1 MHLAINTIKHSSL
14 GEGLVRLL
22 GIGGFIS
29 LLLLISTPSFAKQ
42 WTLPECI
49 NYAIEHNISLKQ
61 RENTRRQ
68 NELNLNTAKN
78 SRLPDANAGISENLG
93 FGRSLGMD
101 NTYSKNNTSNTSFQI
116 STSVP
121 LLTGN
126 RIPNTIKFNQ
136 LNLEASTADLEKAR
150 NDIRTQIA
158 QQYIQIVYDSEILA
172 VAKRQIGIDSLQ
184 CYRLEEMEKN
194 GKATPTEVLQQ
205 KATMEQ
211 SRLTATQAENTYRL
225 DILALTQ
232 LLELPSPEG
241 FSIVTPTLPSNSG
254 NLININPEIIYQE
267 AIAVKP
273 EVQAEQLRLKASD
286 ANILIAKSAKYPT
299 LSFSAGLGTNYYK
312 TLNGNYK
319 QDSFGSQLKNNFSQ
333 NLGLQLNVPIFNR
346 FATRNSIKS
355 ASIDKENQQLALD
368 NVKKS
373 LYKEIQQVYYNT
385 IAAEAKYKSS
395 LQAEV
400 TSKDAF
406 NLTQSKYEN
415 GKATITE
422 FNESRNN
429 LMKAESDLIQARYQ
443 LIYQKALIDFYRGKE
458 LKF

>member
-1 MHLAINTIKHSSL
+1 MKTLILSALMSL
-14 GEGLVRLL
+14 GAT
-22 GIGGFIS
+22 S
-29 LLLLISTPSFAKQ
+29 SFAKQ

-68 NELNLNTAKN
+68 NEVSLNTAKN
-78 SRLPDANAGISENLG
+78 SRLPDLNAGVSESLG

-121 LLTGN
+121 ILTGN
-126 RIPNTIKFNQ
+126 RIENTIKLNQ

-158 QQYIQIVYDSEILA
+158 QQYIQIVYDTEILA

-184 CYRLEEMEKN
+184 LYRLQEMERN
-194 GKATPTEVLQQ
+194 GKATLTEVLQQ
-205 KATMEQ
+205 QSTMEQ
-211 SRLTATQAENTYRL
+211 SRLTATQAENTFRL
-225 DILALTQ
+225 DLLALTQ

-241 FSIVTPTLPSNSG
+241 FSIVIPTLPSNFGS
-254 NLININPEIIYQE
+254 LINVNPEIIYQE

-299 LSFSAGLGTNYYK
+299 LSFNAGLGTNYYK

-319 QDSFGSQLKNNFSQ
+319 QDSFSSQIKNNFSQ
-333 NLGLQLNVPIFNR
+333 SLGLQLNVPIFNR
-346 FATRNSIKS
+346 YATRNSIKS

-395 LQAEV
+395 LQAKV
-400 TSKDAF
+400 TSDDAF

-422 FNESRNN
+422 FNESKNN
-429 LMKAESDLIQARYQ
+429 LMKAESDLVQARYQ

-458 LKF
+458 LRF

>member
-1 MHLAINTIKHSSL
+1 MPLAINTIKHPSL
-14 GEGLVRLL
+14 WEGLVRLL
-22 GIGGFIS
+22 GIVL
-29 LLLLISTPSFAKQ
+29 LLLLISTPSSAKQ

-49 NYAIEHNISLKQ
+49 DYAIEHNISLKQ

-68 NELNLNTAKN
+68 NEVSLNTAKN
-78 SRLPDANAGISENLG
+78 SRLPDLNAGVSESLG

-121 LLTGN
+121 ILTGN
-126 RIPNTIKFNQ
+126 RIENTIKLNQ

-158 QQYIQIVYDSEILA
+158 QQYIQIVYDTEILA

-184 CYRLEEMEKN
+184 LYRLQEMERN
-194 GKATPTEVLQQ
+194 GKATITEVLQQ
-205 KATMEQ
+205 KSTMEQ

-225 DILALTQ
+225 DLLALSQ

-241 FSIVTPTLPSNSG
+241 FSIVIPTLPSNSG
-254 NLININPEIIYQE
+254 SLINVNPEIIYQE

-299 LSFSAGLGTNYYK
+299 LSFNAGLGTNYYK

-319 QDSFGSQLKNNFSQ
+319 QDSFSSQLKNNFSQ
-333 NLGLQLNVPIFNR
+333 SLGLQLNVPIFNR
-346 FATRNSIKS
+346 YATRNSIKS

-368 NVKKS
+368 NVKKT

-385 IAAEAKYKSS
+385 VAAEAKYKSS

-406 NLTQSKYEN
+406 NLTQAKYEN

-422 FNESRNN
+422 FNESKNN
-429 LMKAESDLIQARYQ
+429 MMKAESDLVQARYQ

-458 LKF
+458 LRF

>member
-1 MHLAINTIKHSSL
+1 MKKIGLLYKKLPL
-14 GEGLVRLL
+14 G
-22 GIGGFIS
+22 GIGGLFA
-29 LLLLISTPSFAKQ
+29 LLICTPSSAKQ

-49 NYAIEHNISLKQ
+49 DYAIEHNISLKQ

-68 NELNLNTAKN
+68 NEVSLNTAKN
-78 SRLPDANAGISENLG
+78 SRLPDLNAGVSESLG

-126 RIPNTIKFNQ
+126 RIPNTIKLNQ

-184 CYRLEEMEKN
+184 LYRLQEMERN
-194 GKATPTEVLQQ
+194 GKATLTEVLQQ
-205 KATMEQ
+205 QSTMEQ

-225 DILALTQ
+225 DLLALTQ

-241 FSIVTPTLPSNSG
+241 FSIVIPTLPSNSG
-254 NLININPEIIYQE
+254 SLINVNPEIIYQE

-299 LSFSAGLGTNYYK
+299 LSFNAGLGTNYYK

-319 QDSFGSQLKNNFSQ
+319 QDSFSSQIKNNFSQ
-333 NLGLQLNVPIFNR
+333 SLGLQLNVPIFNR
-346 FATRNSIKS
+346 YATRNSIKS

-368 NVKKS
+368 NVKKT

-406 NLTQSKYEN
+406 NLTQAKYEN

-422 FNESRNN
+422 FNESKNN
-429 LMKAESDLIQARYQ
+429 MMKAESDLVQARYQ

-458 LKF
+458 LRF

>member
-1 MHLAINTIKHSSL
+1 MKTLILSALMSL
-14 GEGLVRLL
+14 GTT
-22 GIGGFIS
+22 S
-29 LLLLISTPSFAKQ
+29 SFAQKQ

-68 NELNLNTAKN
+68 NEVSLNTAKN
-78 SRLPDANAGISENLG
+78 SRLPDLNAGVSESLG

-121 LLTGN
+121 ILTGN
-126 RIPNTIKFNQ
+126 RIENTIKLNQ

-158 QQYIQIVYDSEILA
+158 QQYIQIVYDTEILA

-184 CYRLEEMEKN
+184 LYRLQEMERN
-194 GKATPTEVLQQ
+194 GKATLTEVLQQ
-205 KATMEQ
+205 QSTMEQ

-225 DILALTQ
+225 DLLALTQ

-241 FSIVTPTLPSNSG
+241 FSIVIPTLPSNSG
-254 NLININPEIIYQE
+254 SLTNVNPEIIYQE

-273 EVQAEQLRLKASD
+273 EVQAEELRLKASD

-299 LSFSAGLGTNYYK
+299 LSFNAGLGTNYYK

-319 QDSFGSQLKNNFSQ
+319 QDSFSSQIKNNFSQ
-333 NLGLQLNVPIFNR
+333 SLGLQLNVPIFNR
-346 FATRNSIKS
+346 YATRNSIKS

-395 LQAEV
+395 LQAKV
-400 TSKDAF
+400 TSDDAF

-422 FNESRNN
+422 FNESKNN
-429 LMKAESDLIQARYQ
+429 LMKAESDLVQARYQ

-458 LKF
+458 FRF

>member
-1 MHLAINTIKHSSL
+1 MPLAINTIKHPSL
-14 GEGLVRLL
+14 WEGLVRLL
-22 GIGGFIS
+22 GIVL
-29 LLLLISTPSFAKQ
+29 LLLLICTPSFAKQ

-49 NYAIEHNISLKQ
+49 DYAIEHNISLKQ

-68 NELNLNTAKN
+68 NEVSLNTAKN
-78 SRLPDANAGISENLG
+78 SRLPDLNAGISENLG

-126 RIPNTIKFNQ
+126 RIPNTIKLNQ

-158 QQYIQIVYDSEILA
+158 QQYIQIVYDTEILA

-184 CYRLEEMEKN
+184 LYRLQEMERN
-194 GKATPTEVLQQ
+194 GKATLTEVLQQ
-205 KATMEQ
+205 QSTMEQ

-225 DILALTQ
+225 DLLALSQ

-241 FSIVTPTLPSNSG
+241 FSIVIPTLPNNYGS
-254 NLININPEIIYQE
+254 LINVNPEIIYQE

-299 LSFSAGLGTNYYK
+299 LSFNAGLGTNYYK

-319 QDSFGSQLKNNFSQ
+319 QDSFSSQIKNNFSQ
-333 NLGLQLNVPIFNR
+333 SLGLQLNVPIFNR
-346 FATRNSIKS
+346 YATRNSIKS

-368 NVKKS
+368 NVKKT

-422 FNESRNN
+422 FNESKNN
-429 LMKAESDLIQARYQ
+429 MMKAESDLVQARYQ

-458 LKF
+458 LRF

>member
-1 MHLAINTIKHSSL
+1 MPLAINTIKHPSL
-14 GEGLVRLL
+14 WEGLVRLL
-22 GIGGFIS
+22 GIVL
-29 LLLLISTPSFAKQ
+29 LLLLICTPSFAKQ

-68 NELNLNTAKN
+68 NEVSLNTAKN
-78 SRLPDANAGISENLG
+78 SRLPDLNAGVSENLG

-121 LLTGN
+121 ILTGN
-126 RIPNTIKFNQ
+126 RIENTIKLNQ

-158 QQYIQIVYDSEILA
+158 QQYIQIVYDTEILA

-184 CYRLEEMEKN
+184 LYRLQEMERN
-194 GKATPTEVLQQ
+194 GKATLTEVLQQ
-205 KATMEQ
+205 QSTMEQ

-225 DILALTQ
+225 DLLALTQ

-241 FSIVTPTLPSNSG
+241 FSIVIPTLPSNSG
-254 NLININPEIIYQE
+254 SLINVNPEIIYQE

-299 LSFSAGLGTNYYK
+299 LSFNAGLGTNYYK

-319 QDSFGSQLKNNFSQ
+319 QDSFSSQIKNNFSQ
-333 NLGLQLNVPIFNR
+333 SLGLQLNVPIFNR
-346 FATRNSIKS
+346 YATRNSIKS

-368 NVKKS
+368 NVKKT

-385 IAAEAKYKSS
+385 VAAEAKYKSS

-422 FNESRNN
+422 FNESKNN
-429 LMKAESDLIQARYQ
+429 MMKAESDLVQARYQ

-458 LKF
+458 LRF

>member
-1 MHLAINTIKHSSL
+1 MYISIRQHLTPITQQPEHMKTLILSALMSL
-14 GEGLVRLL
+14 GAT
-22 GIGGFIS
+22 S
-29 LLLLISTPSFAKQ
+29 SFAQKQ

-49 NYAIEHNISLKQ
+49 DYAIEHNISLKQ

-68 NELNLNTAKN
+68 NEVSLNTAKN
-78 SRLPDANAGISENLG
+78 SRLPDLNAGVSENLG

-121 LLTGN
+121 ILTGN
-126 RIPNTIKFNQ
+126 RIENTIKLNQ

-158 QQYIQIVYDSEILA
+158 QQYIQIVYDTEILA

-184 CYRLEEMEKN
+184 LYRLQEMERN
-194 GKATPTEVLQQ
+194 GKATLTEVLQQ
-205 KATMEQ
+205 QSTMEQ

-225 DILALTQ
+225 DLLALTQ

-241 FSIVTPTLPSNSG
+241 FSIVIPTLPNNYGS
-254 NLININPEIIYQE
+254 LINVNPEIIYQE

-299 LSFSAGLGTNYYK
+299 LSFNAGLGTNYYK

-319 QDSFGSQLKNNFSQ
+319 QDSFGSQIKNNFSQ
-333 NLGLQLNVPIFNR
+333 SLGLQLNVPIFNR
-346 FATRNSIKS
+346 YATRNSIKS

-368 NVKKS
+368 NVKKT

-422 FNESRNN
+422 FNESKNN
-429 LMKAESDLIQARYQ
+429 MMKAESDLVQARYQ

-458 LKF
+458 LRF

>member
-1 MHLAINTIKHSSL
+1 MKTLILSALMSL
-14 GEGLVRLL
+14 GAT
-22 GIGGFIS
+22 S
-29 LLLLISTPSFAKQ
+29 SFAQKQ

-68 NELNLNTAKN
+68 NEVSLNTAKN
-78 SRLPDANAGISENLG
+78 SRLPDLNAGVSESLG

-121 LLTGN
+121 ILTGN
-126 RIPNTIKFNQ
+126 RIENTIKLNQ

-158 QQYIQIVYDSEILA
+158 QQYIQIVYDTEILA

-184 CYRLEEMEKN
+184 LYRLQEMERN
-194 GKATPTEVLQQ
+194 GKATLTEVLQQ
-205 KATMEQ
+205 QSTMEQ

-225 DILALTQ
+225 DLLALTQ

-241 FSIVTPTLPSNSG
+241 FYIVIPTLPSNSG
-254 NLININPEIIYQE
+254 SLINVNPEIIYQE

-273 EVQAEQLRLKASD
+273 EVQAEELRLKASD

-299 LSFSAGLGTNYYK
+299 LSFNAGLGTNYYK

-319 QDSFGSQLKNNFSQ
+319 QDSFSSQIKNNFSQ
-333 NLGLQLNVPIFNR
+333 SLGLQLNVPIFNR
-346 FATRNSIKS
+346 YATRNSIKS

-395 LQAEV
+395 LQAKV
-400 TSKDAF
+400 TSDDAF

-422 FNESRNN
+422 FNESKNN
-429 LMKAESDLIQARYQ
+429 LMKAESDLVQARYQ

-458 LKF
+458 FRF

>member
-1 MHLAINTIKHSSL
+1 MKTLILSALMSL
-14 GEGLVRLL
+14 GAT
-22 GIGGFIS
+22 S
-29 LLLLISTPSFAKQ
+29 SFAQKQ

-68 NELNLNTAKN
+68 NEVSLNTAKN
-78 SRLPDANAGISENLG
+78 SRLPDLNAGVSESLG

-121 LLTGN
+121 ILTGN
-126 RIPNTIKFNQ
+126 RIENTIKLNQ

-158 QQYIQIVYDSEILA
+158 QQYIQIVYDTEILA

-184 CYRLEEMEKN
+184 LYRLQEMERN
-194 GKATPTEVLQQ
+194 GKATLTEVLQQ
-205 KATMEQ
+205 QSTMEQ

-225 DILALTQ
+225 DLLALTQ

-241 FSIVTPTLPSNSG
+241 FSIVIPTLPSNSAS
-254 NLININPEIIYQE
+254 LINVNPEIIYQE
-267 AIAVKP
+267 AITVKP
-273 EVQAEQLRLKASD
+273 EVQAEELRLKASD
-286 ANILIAKSAKYPT
+286 ANILIAKSAKFPT
-299 LSFSAGLGTNYYK
+299 LSFNAGLGTNYYK

-319 QDSFGSQLKNNFSQ
+319 QDSFSSQIKNNFSQ
-333 NLGLQLNVPIFNR
+333 SLGLQLNVPIFNR
-346 FATRNSIKS
+346 YATRNSIKS

-395 LQAEV
+395 LQAKV
-400 TSKDAF
+400 TSDDAF

-422 FNESRNN
+422 FNESKNN
-429 LMKAESDLIQARYQ
+429 LMKAESDLVQARYQ

-458 LKF
+458 FRF

>member
-1 MHLAINTIKHSSL
+1 MPLAINTIKHPSL
-14 GEGLVRLL
+14 WEGLVRLL
-22 GIGGFIS
+22 GIVL
-29 LLLLISTPSFAKQ
+29 LLLLISTPSSAKQ

-68 NELNLNTAKN
+68 NEVSLNTAKN
-78 SRLPDANAGISENLG
+78 SRLPDLNAGISESLG

-121 LLTGN
+121 ILTGN
-126 RIPNTIKFNQ
+126 RIENTIKLNQ

-158 QQYIQIVYDSEILA
+158 QQYIQIVYDTEILA

-184 CYRLEEMEKN
+184 LYRLQEMERN
-194 GKATPTEVLQQ
+194 GKATLTEVLQQ
-205 KATMEQ
+205 KSTMEQ

-225 DILALTQ
+225 DLLALSQ

-241 FSIVTPTLPSNSG
+241 FSIVIPTLPNNYGS
-254 NLININPEIIYQE
+254 LINVNPEIIYQE

-299 LSFSAGLGTNYYK
+299 LSFNAGLGTNYYK

-319 QDSFGSQLKNNFSQ
+319 QDSFGSQIKNNFSQ
-333 NLGLQLNVPIFNR
+333 SLGLQLNVPIFNR
-346 FATRNSIKS
+346 YATRNSIKS

-368 NVKKS
+368 NVKKT

-406 NLTQSKYEN
+406 NLTQAKYEN

-422 FNESRNN
+422 FNESKNN
-429 LMKAESDLIQARYQ
+429 MMKAESDLVQARYQ

-458 LKF
+458 LRF

>member
-1 MHLAINTIKHSSL
+1 MKKFGLLLYKKLPL
-14 GEGLVRLL
+14 G
-22 GIGGFIS
+22 GIGGLFA
-29 LLLLISTPSFAKQ
+29 LLICTPSSAKQ

-49 NYAIEHNISLKQ
+49 DYAIEHNISLKQ

-68 NELNLNTAKN
+68 NEVSLNTAKN
-78 SRLPDANAGISENLG
+78 SRLPDLNAGVSENLG

-158 QQYIQIVYDSEILA
+158 QQYIQIVYDTEILA

-184 CYRLEEMEKN
+184 LYRLQEMERN
-194 GKATPTEVLQQ
+194 GKATLTEVLQQ
-205 KATMEQ
+205 KSTMEQ

-225 DILALTQ
+225 DLLALSQ

-241 FSIVTPTLPSNSG
+241 FSIVIPTLPSNSG
-254 NLININPEIIYQE
+254 SLINVNPEIIYQE

-299 LSFSAGLGTNYYK
+299 LSFNAGLGTNYYK

-319 QDSFGSQLKNNFSQ
+319 QDSFGSQIKNNFSQ
-333 NLGLQLNVPIFNR
+333 SLGLQLNVPIFNR

-368 NVKKS
+368 NVKKT

-385 IAAEAKYKSS
+385 VAAEAKYKSS

-406 NLTQSKYEN
+406 NLTQAKYEN

-422 FNESRNN
+422 FNESKNN
-429 LMKAESDLIQARYQ
+429 MMKAESDLVQARYQ

-458 LKF
+458 LRF

>member
-1 MHLAINTIKHSSL
+1 MYISIRQHLTPITQHPEHMKTLILSALMSL
-14 GEGLVRLL
+14 GAT
-22 GIGGFIS
+22 S
-29 LLLLISTPSFAKQ
+29 SFAKQ

-68 NELNLNTAKN
+68 NEVSLNTAKN
-78 SRLPDANAGISENLG
+78 SRLPDLNAGVSESLG

-121 LLTGN
+121 ILTGN
-126 RIPNTIKFNQ
+126 RIENTIKLNQ

-158 QQYIQIVYDSEILA
+158 QQYIQIVYDTEILA

-184 CYRLEEMEKN
+184 LYRLQEMEHN
-194 GKATPTEVLQQ
+194 GKATLTEVLQQ
-205 KATMEQ
+205 KSTMEQ

-225 DILALTQ
+225 DLLALTQ

-299 LSFSAGLGTNYYK
+299 LSFNAGLGTNYYK

-319 QDSFGSQLKNNFSQ
+319 QDSFSSQIKNNFSQ
-333 NLGLQLNVPIFNR
+333 SLGLQLNVPIFNR
-346 FATRNSIKS
+346 YATRNSIKS

-395 LQAEV
+395 LQAKV
-400 TSKDAF
+400 TSDDAF

-422 FNESRNN
+422 FNESKNN
-429 LMKAESDLIQARYQ
+429 LMKAESDLVQARYQ

-458 LKF
+458 LRF

>member
-1 MHLAINTIKHSSL
+1 MKKIGLLYKKLPL
-14 GEGLVRLL
+14 G
-22 GIGGFIS
+22 GIGGLFA
-29 LLLLISTPSFAKQ
+29 LLICTPSSAKQ

-49 NYAIEHNISLKQ
+49 DYAIEHNISLKQ

-68 NELNLNTAKN
+68 NEVSLNTAKN
-78 SRLPDANAGISENLG
+78 SRLPDLNAGVSESLG

-121 LLTGN
+121 ILTGN
-126 RIPNTIKFNQ
+126 RIENTIKLNQ

-184 CYRLEEMEKN
+184 LYRLQEMERN
-194 GKATPTEVLQQ
+194 GKATLTEVLQQ
-205 KATMEQ
+205 QSTMEQ

-225 DILALTQ
+225 DLLALTQ

-241 FSIVTPTLPSNSG
+241 FTIVIPTLPSNSG
-254 NLININPEIIYQE
+254 SLINVNPEIIYQE

-299 LSFSAGLGTNYYK
+299 LSFNAGLGTNYYK

-319 QDSFGSQLKNNFSQ
+319 QDSFSSQLKNNFSQ
-333 NLGLQLNVPIFNR
+333 SLGLQLNVPIFNR
-346 FATRNSIKS
+346 YATRNSIKS

-368 NVKKS
+368 NVKKT

-385 IAAEAKYKSS
+385 VAAEAKYKSS
-395 LQAEV
+395 LQAKV
-400 TSKDAF
+400 TSDDAF

-422 FNESRNN
+422 FNESKNN
-429 LMKAESDLIQARYQ
+429 MMKAESDLVQARYQ

-458 LKF
+458 LRF

>member
-1 MHLAINTIKHSSL
+1 MPLAINTIKHPSL
-14 GEGLVRLL
+14 WEGLVRLL
-22 GIGGFIS
+22 GIVL
-29 LLLLISTPSFAKQ
+29 LLLLISTPSSAKQ

-49 NYAIEHNISLKQ
+49 NYAIEHNINLKQ

-68 NELNLNTAKN
+68 NEVSLNTAKN
-78 SRLPDANAGISENLG
+78 SRLPDLNAGISENLG

-121 LLTGN
+121 ILTGN
-126 RIPNTIKFNQ
+126 RIENTIKLNQ

-158 QQYIQIVYDSEILA
+158 QQYIQIVYDTEILA

-184 CYRLEEMEKN
+184 LCRLQEMERN
-194 GKATPTEVLQQ
+194 GKATLTEVLQQ
-205 KATMEQ
+205 KSTMEQ

-225 DILALTQ
+225 DLLALSQ

-241 FSIVTPTLPSNSG
+241 FTIVIPTLPNNYGS
-254 NLININPEIIYQE
+254 LINVNPEIIYQE

-299 LSFSAGLGTNYYK
+299 LSFNAGLGTNYYK

-319 QDSFGSQLKNNFSQ
+319 QDSFGSQIKNNFSQ
-333 NLGLQLNVPIFNR
+333 SLGLQLNVPIFNR
-346 FATRNSIKS
+346 YATRNSIKS

-368 NVKKS
+368 NVKKT

-385 IAAEAKYKSS
+385 VAAEAKYKSS

-406 NLTQSKYEN
+406 NLTQAKYEN

-422 FNESRNN
+422 FNESKNN
-429 LMKAESDLIQARYQ
+429 MMKAESDLVQARYQ

-458 LKF
+458 LRF

>member
-1 MHLAINTIKHSSL
+1 MPLAINTIKHPSL
-14 GEGLVRLL
+14 WEGLVRLL
-22 GIGGFIS
+22 GIVL
-29 LLLLISTPSFAKQ
+29 LLLLISTPSSAKQ

-49 NYAIEHNISLKQ
+49 DYAIEHNISLKQ

-68 NELNLNTAKN
+68 NEVSLNTAKN
-78 SRLPDANAGISENLG
+78 SRLPDLNAGVSENLG

-121 LLTGN
+121 ILTGN
-126 RIPNTIKFNQ
+126 RIENTIKLNQ

-158 QQYIQIVYDSEILA
+158 QQYIQIVYDTEILA

-184 CYRLEEMEKN
+184 LYRLQEMERN
-194 GKATPTEVLQQ
+194 GKATLTEVLQQ
-205 KATMEQ
+205 KSTMEQ

-225 DILALTQ
+225 DLLALTQ

-241 FSIVTPTLPSNSG
+241 FSIVIPTLPNNYGS
-254 NLININPEIIYQE
+254 LINVNPEILYQE

-299 LSFSAGLGTNYYK
+299 LSFNAGLGTNYYK

-319 QDSFGSQLKNNFSQ
+319 QDSFSSQIKNNFSQ
-333 NLGLQLNVPIFNR
+333 SLGLHLNVPIFNR
-346 FATRNSIKS
+346 YATRNSIKS

-368 NVKKS
+368 NVKKT

-385 IAAEAKYKSS
+385 VAAEAKYKSS

-406 NLTQSKYEN
+406 NLTQAKYEN

-422 FNESRNN
+422 FNESKNN
-429 LMKAESDLIQARYQ
+429 MMKAESDLVQARYQ

-458 LKF
+458 LRF

>member
-1 MHLAINTIKHSSL
+1 MPLAINTIKHPSL
-14 GEGLVRLL
+14 WEGLVRLL
-22 GIGGFIS
+22 GIVL

-42 WTLPECI
+42 WTLSECI
-49 NYAIEHNISLKQ
+49 DYAINNNISLKQ
-61 RENTRRQ
+61 RDNTRRQ
-68 NELNLNTAKN
+68 NELSLNTAKN
-78 SRLPDANAGISENLG
+78 SRLPDLNAGVSESLG

-101 NTYSKNNTSNTSFQI
+101 NTYSNNNTSNTSFQL

-121 LLTGN
+121 ILTGN
-126 RIPNTIKFNQ
+126 RIENTIKLNQ

-184 CYRLEEMEKN
+184 CYRLQEMERN
-194 GKATPTEVLQQ
+194 GKATLTEVLQQ
-205 KATMEQ
+205 QSTMEQ
-211 SRLTATQAENTYRL
+211 SRLTAIQAENTYRL
-225 DILALTQ
+225 DLLALTQ

-241 FSIVTPTLPSNSG
+241 FSIVIPKLPSNSG
-254 NLININPEIIYQE
+254 NIININPEIIYQE
-267 AIAVKP
+267 AIAIKP
-273 EVQAEQLRLKASD
+273 EVQAENLRLKATD

-299 LSFSAGLGTNYYK
+299 LSLNAGLGTNYYK
-312 TLNGNYK
+312 SFGNKNGRK
-319 QDSFGSQLKNNFSQ
+319 QDSFGSQLKHNFSQ
-333 NLGLQLNVPIFNR
+333 NIGLQLNVPIFNR
-346 FATRNSIKS
+346 FATRNNIKS

-373 LYKEIQQVYYNT
+373 LYTEIQQVYYNT

-395 LQAEV
+395 LQAEI

-422 FNESRNN
+422 FNESKNN
-429 LMKAESDLIQARYQ
+429 LMKAESDLVQARYQ

-458 LKF
+458 LRF

>member
-1 MHLAINTIKHSSL
+1 MYISIHQHLTPITQHPEHMKALALSAL
-14 GEGLVRLL
+14 ML
-22 GIGGFIS
+22 IGATS
-29 LLLLISTPSFAKQ
+29 SFAKQ

-61 RENTRRQ
+61 RENTCRQ

-78 SRLPDANAGISENLG
+78 SRLPDLNAGVSESLG

-101 NTYSKNNTSNTSFQI
+101 NTYSNNNTSNTSFQI

-121 LLTGN
+121 ILTGN
-126 RIPNTIKFNQ
+126 RIENTIKLNQ

-158 QQYIQIVYDSEILA
+158 QQYIQIVYDYEILA

-184 CYRLEEMEKN
+184 CYRLQEMERN
-194 GKATPTEVLQQ
+194 GKATLTDVLQQ
-205 KATMEQ
+205 QSTMAQ

-225 DILALTQ
+225 DLLALTQ

-241 FSIVTPTLPSNSG
+241 FSIAIPSLPSNSG
-254 NLININPEIIYQE
+254 NIININPEIIYQE
-267 AIAVKP
+267 AIA
-273 EVQAEQLRLKASD
+273 
-286 ANILIAKSAKYPT
+286 AKYPT
-299 LSFSAGLGTNYYK
+299 LSLNAGLGTNYYK
-312 TLNGNYK
+312 SFGNKNGIK
-319 QDSFGSQLKNNFSQ
+319 QDGFGNQIKNNFSQ
-333 NLGLQLNVPIFNR
+333 NIGLQLNIPIFNR
-346 FATRNSIKS
+346 FSTRNSIRS

-385 IAAEAKYKSS
+385 IAAEAKYNNSVS
-395 LQAEV
+395 AEIA
-400 TSKDAF
+400 SKDAF
-406 NLTQSKYEN
+406 NLTQAKYEN

-422 FNESRNN
+422 FNESKNN
-429 LMKAESDLIQARYQ
+429 LMKAESDLVQARYQ

-458 LKF
+458 LRF

>member
-1 MHLAINTIKHSSL
+1 MPLAINTIKHPSL
-14 GEGLVRLL
+14 WEGLVRLL
-22 GIGGFIS
+22 GIVL
-29 LLLLISTPSFAKQ
+29 LLLLISTPSSAKQ

-49 NYAIEHNISLKQ
+49 DYAIEHNISLKQ

-68 NELNLNTAKN
+68 NEVSLNTAKN
-78 SRLPDANAGISENLG
+78 SRLPDLNAGVSESLG

-121 LLTGN
+121 ILTGN
-126 RIPNTIKFNQ
+126 RIENTIKLNQ

-158 QQYIQIVYDSEILA
+158 QQYIQIVYDTEILA

-184 CYRLEEMEKN
+184 LYRLQEMERN
-194 GKATPTEVLQQ
+194 GKATLTEVLQQ
-205 KATMEQ
+205 QSTMEQ

-225 DILALTQ
+225 DLLALSQ

-241 FSIVTPTLPSNSG
+241 FSIVIPTLPNNYGS
-254 NLININPEIIYQE
+254 LINVNPEIIYQE

-299 LSFSAGLGTNYYK
+299 LSFNAGLGTNYYK

-319 QDSFGSQLKNNFSQ
+319 QDSFSSQIKNNFSQ
-333 NLGLQLNVPIFNR
+333 SLGLQLNVPIFNR
-346 FATRNSIKS
+346 YATRNSIKS

-368 NVKKS
+368 NVKKT

-422 FNESRNN
+422 FNESKNN
-429 LMKAESDLIQARYQ
+429 MMKAESDLVQARYQ

-458 LKF
+458 LRF

>member
-1 MHLAINTIKHSSL
+1 MPLAINTIKHPSL
-14 GEGLVRLL
+14 WEGLVRLL
-22 GIGGFIS
+22 GIVL
-29 LLLLISTPSFAKQ
+29 LLLLICTPSFAKQ

-49 NYAIEHNISLKQ
+49 DYAIEHNISLKQ

-68 NELNLNTAKN
+68 NEVSLNTAKN
-78 SRLPDANAGISENLG
+78 SRLPDLNAGVSENLG

-121 LLTGN
+121 ILTGN
-126 RIPNTIKFNQ
+126 RIENTIKLNQ

-158 QQYIQIVYDSEILA
+158 QQYIQIVYDTEILA

-184 CYRLEEMEKN
+184 LYRLQEMERN
-194 GKATPTEVLQQ
+194 GKATLTEVLQQ
-205 KATMEQ
+205 QSTMEQ

-225 DILALTQ
+225 DLLALTQ

-241 FSIVTPTLPSNSG
+241 FSIVIPTLPSNSG
-254 NLININPEIIYQE
+254 SLINVNPEIIYQE

-299 LSFSAGLGTNYYK
+299 LSFNAGLGTNYYK

-319 QDSFGSQLKNNFSQ
+319 QDSFSSQIKNNFSQ
-333 NLGLQLNVPIFNR
+333 SLGLQLNVPIFNR
-346 FATRNSIKS
+346 YATRNSIKS

-422 FNESRNN
+422 FNESKNN
-429 LMKAESDLIQARYQ
+429 MMKAESDLVQARYQ

-458 LKF
+458 LRF

>member
-1 MHLAINTIKHSSL
+1 MPLAINTIKHPSL
-14 GEGLVRLL
+14 WEGLVRLL
-22 GIGGFIS
+22 GIV
-29 LLLLISTPSFAKQ
+29 LLLLFICTPSSAKQ

-49 NYAIEHNISLKQ
+49 DYAIEHNISLKQ

-68 NELNLNTAKN
+68 NEVSLNTAKN
-78 SRLPDANAGISENLG
+78 SRLPDLNAGVSESLG

-121 LLTGN
+121 ILTGN
-126 RIPNTIKFNQ
+126 RIENTIKLNQ

-184 CYRLEEMEKN
+184 LYRLQEMERN
-194 GKATPTEVLQQ
+194 GKATLTEVLQQ
-205 KATMEQ
+205 QSTMEQ

-225 DILALTQ
+225 DLLALTQ

-241 FSIVTPTLPSNSG
+241 FSIVIPTLPSNSG
-254 NLININPEIIYQE
+254 SLINVNPEIIYQE

-299 LSFSAGLGTNYYK
+299 LSFNAGLGTNYYK

-319 QDSFGSQLKNNFSQ
+319 QDSFSSQLKNNFSQ
-333 NLGLQLNVPIFNR
+333 SLGLQLNVPIFNR
-346 FATRNSIKS
+346 YATRNSIKS

-368 NVKKS
+368 NVKKT

-385 IAAEAKYKSS
+385 VAAEAKYKSS

-422 FNESRNN
+422 FNESKNN
-429 LMKAESDLIQARYQ
+429 MMKAESDLVQARYQ

-458 LKF
+458 LRF

>member
-1 MHLAINTIKHSSL
+1 MSL
-14 GEGLVRLL
+14 GAT
-22 GIGGFIS
+22 S
-29 LLLLISTPSFAKQ
+29 SFAQKQ

-68 NELNLNTAKN
+68 NEVSLNTAKN
-78 SRLPDANAGISENLG
+78 SRLPDLNAGVSESLG

-121 LLTGN
+121 ILTGN
-126 RIPNTIKFNQ
+126 RIENTIKLNQ

-158 QQYIQIVYDSEILA
+158 QQYIQIVYDTEILA

-184 CYRLEEMEKN
+184 LYRLQEMERN
-194 GKATPTEVLQQ
+194 GKATLTEVLQQ
-205 KATMEQ
+205 QSTMEQ

-225 DILALTQ
+225 DLLALTQ

-241 FSIVTPTLPSNSG
+241 FSIVIPTLPSNSAS
-254 NLININPEIIYQE
+254 LINVNPEIIYQE

-273 EVQAEQLRLKASD
+273 EVQAEELRLKASD

-299 LSFSAGLGTNYYK
+299 LSFNAGLGTNYYK

-319 QDSFGSQLKNNFSQ
+319 QDSFSSQIKNNFSQ
-333 NLGLQLNVPIFNR
+333 SLGLQLNVPIFNR
-346 FATRNSIKS
+346 YATRNSIKS

-395 LQAEV
+395 LQAKV
-400 TSKDAF
+400 TSDDAF

-422 FNESRNN
+422 FNESKNN
-429 LMKAESDLIQARYQ
+429 LMKAESDLVQARYQ

-458 LKF
+458 FRF

>member
-1 MHLAINTIKHSSL
+1 MPLAINTIKHPSL
-14 GEGLVRLL
+14 WEGLVRLL
-22 GIGGFIS
+22 GIVL

-49 NYAIEHNISLKQ
+49 DYAIEHNISLKQ

-68 NELNLNTAKN
+68 NEVSLNTAKN
-78 SRLPDANAGISENLG
+78 SRLPDLNAGVSESLG

-126 RIPNTIKFNQ
+126 RIPNTIKLNQ

-158 QQYIQIVYDSEILA
+158 QQYIQIVYDTEILA

-184 CYRLEEMEKN
+184 LYRLQEMERN
-194 GKATPTEVLQQ
+194 GKATLTEVLQQ
-205 KATMEQ
+205 KSTMEQ

-225 DILALTQ
+225 DLLALTQ

-241 FSIVTPTLPSNSG
+241 FSIVIPTLPSNSG
-254 NLININPEIIYQE
+254 SLINVNPEIIYQE

-299 LSFSAGLGTNYYK
+299 LSFNAGLGTNYYK

-319 QDSFGSQLKNNFSQ
+319 QDSFGSQIKNNFSQ
-333 NLGLQLNVPIFNR
+333 SLGLQLNVPIFNR
-346 FATRNSIKS
+346 YATRNSIKS

-368 NVKKS
+368 NVKKT

-406 NLTQSKYEN
+406 NLTQAKYEN

-422 FNESRNN
+422 FNESKNN
-429 LMKAESDLIQARYQ
+429 MMKAESDLVQARYQ

-458 LKF
+458 LRF

>member
-1 MHLAINTIKHSSL
+1 MKTLILSALMSL
-14 GEGLVRLL
+14 GAT
-22 GIGGFIS
+22 S
-29 LLLLISTPSFAKQ
+29 SFAQKQ

-68 NELNLNTAKN
+68 NEMSLNTAKN
-78 SRLPDANAGISENLG
+78 SRLPDLNAGVSESLG

-121 LLTGN
+121 ILTGN
-126 RIPNTIKFNQ
+126 RIENTIKLNQ

-158 QQYIQIVYDSEILA
+158 QQYIQIVYDTEILA

-184 CYRLEEMEKN
+184 LYRLQEMERN
-194 GKATPTEVLQQ
+194 GKATLTEVLQQ
-205 KATMEQ
+205 QSTMEQ

-225 DILALTQ
+225 DLLALTQ

-241 FSIVTPTLPSNSG
+241 FSIVIPTLPSNSG
-254 NLININPEIIYQE
+254 SLINVNPEIIYQE

-299 LSFSAGLGTNYYK
+299 LSFNAGLGTNYYK

-319 QDSFGSQLKNNFSQ
+319 QDSFSSQLKNNFSQ
-333 NLGLQLNVPIFNR
+333 SLGLQLNVPIFNR
-346 FATRNSIKS
+346 YATRNSIKS

-395 LQAEV
+395 LQAKV
-400 TSKDAF
+400 TSDDAF

-422 FNESRNN
+422 FNESKNN
-429 LMKAESDLIQARYQ
+429 LMKAESDLVQARYQ

-458 LKF
+458 FRF

>member
-1 MHLAINTIKHSSL
+1 MPLAINTIKHPSIW
-14 GEGLVRLL
+14 EGLVRLL
-22 GIGGFIS
+22 GIV
-29 LLLLISTPSFAKQ
+29 LLLFLITTPSSAKQ

-68 NELNLNTAKN
+68 NEVSLNTAKN
-78 SRLPDANAGISENLG
+78 SRLPDLNAGVSESLG

-121 LLTGN
+121 ILTGN
-126 RIPNTIKFNQ
+126 RIENTIKLNQ
-136 LNLEASTADLEKAR
+136 LNLAASTADLEKAR

-158 QQYIQIVYDSEILA
+158 QQYIQIVYDTEILA

-184 CYRLEEMEKN
+184 LYRLQEMERN
-194 GKATPTEVLQQ
+194 GKATLTEVLQQ
-205 KATMEQ
+205 QSTMEQ

-225 DILALTQ
+225 DLLALTQ

-241 FSIVTPTLPSNSG
+241 FSIVIPTLPSNSG
-254 NLININPEIIYQE
+254 SLINVNPEIIYQE

-273 EVQAEQLRLKASD
+273 EVQAEELRLKASD

-299 LSFSAGLGTNYYK
+299 LSFNAGLGTNYYK

-319 QDSFGSQLKNNFSQ
+319 QDSFSSQIKNNFSQ
-333 NLGLQLNVPIFNR
+333 SLGLQLNVPIFNR
-346 FATRNSIKS
+346 YATRNSIKS
-355 ASIDKENQQLALD
+355 ASIDKENQQLALY

-395 LQAEV
+395 LQAKV
-400 TSKDAF
+400 TSDDAF

-422 FNESRNN
+422 FNESKNN
-429 LMKAESDLIQARYQ
+429 LMKAESDLVQARYQ

-458 LKF
+458 FRF

>member
-1 MHLAINTIKHSSL
+1 MSL
-14 GEGLVRLL
+14 GAT
-22 GIGGFIS
+22 S
-29 LLLLISTPSFAKQ
+29 SFAKQ

-68 NELNLNTAKN
+68 NEVSLNTAKN
-78 SRLPDANAGISENLG
+78 SRLPDLNAGVSESLG

-121 LLTGN
+121 ILTGN
-126 RIPNTIKFNQ
+126 RIENTIKLNQ

-158 QQYIQIVYDSEILA
+158 QQYIQIVYDTEILA

-184 CYRLEEMEKN
+184 LYRLQEMERN
-194 GKATPTEVLQQ
+194 GKATLTEVLQQ
-205 KATMEQ
+205 QSTMEQ
-211 SRLTATQAENTYRL
+211 SRLTATQAENTFRL
-225 DILALTQ
+225 DLLALTQ

-241 FSIVTPTLPSNSG
+241 FSIVIPTLPSNFGS
-254 NLININPEIIYQE
+254 LINVNPEIIYQE

-299 LSFSAGLGTNYYK
+299 LSFNAGLGTNYYK

-319 QDSFGSQLKNNFSQ
+319 QDSFSSQIKNNFSQ
-333 NLGLQLNVPIFNR
+333 SLGLQLNVPIFNR
-346 FATRNSIKS
+346 YATRNSIKS

-395 LQAEV
+395 LQAKV
-400 TSKDAF
+400 TSDDAF

-422 FNESRNN
+422 FNESKNN
-429 LMKAESDLIQARYQ
+429 LMKAESDLVQARYQ

-458 LKF
+458 LRF

>member
-1 MHLAINTIKHSSL
+1 MSL
-14 GEGLVRLL
+14 GAT
-22 GIGGFIS
+22 S
-29 LLLLISTPSFAKQ
+29 SFAQKQ

-68 NELNLNTAKN
+68 NEVSLNTAKN
-78 SRLPDANAGISENLG
+78 SRLPDLNAGVSESLG

-121 LLTGN
+121 ILTGN
-126 RIPNTIKFNQ
+126 RIENTIKLNQ

-158 QQYIQIVYDSEILA
+158 QQYIQIVYDTEILA

-184 CYRLEEMEKN
+184 LYRLQEMERN
-194 GKATPTEVLQQ
+194 GKATLTEVLQQ
-205 KATMEQ
+205 QSTMEQ

-225 DILALTQ
+225 DLLALTQ

-241 FSIVTPTLPSNSG
+241 FSIVIPTLPSNSAS
-254 NLININPEIIYQE
+254 LINVNPEIIYQE
-267 AIAVKP
+267 AITVKP
-273 EVQAEQLRLKASD
+273 EVQAEELRLKASD

-299 LSFSAGLGTNYYK
+299 LSFNAGLGTNYYK

-319 QDSFGSQLKNNFSQ
+319 QDSFSSQIKNNFSQ
-333 NLGLQLNVPIFNR
+333 SLGLQLNVPIFNR
-346 FATRNSIKS
+346 YATRNSIKS

-395 LQAEV
+395 LQAKV
-400 TSKDAF
+400 TSDDAF

-422 FNESRNN
+422 FNESKNN
-429 LMKAESDLIQARYQ
+429 LMKAESDLVQARYQ

-458 LKF
+458 FRF

>member
-1 MHLAINTIKHSSL
+1 MPLAINTIKHPSL
-14 GEGLVRLL
+14 WEGLVRLL
-22 GIGGFIS
+22 GIV
-29 LLLLISTPSFAKQ
+29 LLLLFICTPSFAKQ

-68 NELNLNTAKN
+68 NEVNLNTAKN
-78 SRLPDANAGISENLG
+78 SRLPDLNAGISESLG

-126 RIPNTIKFNQ
+126 RIPNTIKLNQ

-158 QQYIQIVYDSEILA
+158 QQYIQIVYDTEILA

-184 CYRLEEMEKN
+184 LYRLQEMERN
-194 GKATPTEVLQQ
+194 GKATLTEVLQQ
-205 KATMEQ
+205 KSTMEQ

-225 DILALTQ
+225 DLLALSQ

-241 FSIVTPTLPSNSG
+241 FSIVIPTLPSNSSS
-254 NLININPEIIYQE
+254 LINVNPEIIYQE

-299 LSFSAGLGTNYYK
+299 LSFNAGLGTNYYK

-319 QDSFGSQLKNNFSQ
+319 QDSFGSQIKNNFSQ
-333 NLGLQLNVPIFNR
+333 SLGLQLNVPIFNR
-346 FATRNSIKS
+346 YATRNSIKS
-355 ASIDKENQQLALD
+355 ASIDKENQQLVLD
-368 NVKKS
+368 NVKKT

-422 FNESRNN
+422 FNESKNN
-429 LMKAESDLIQARYQ
+429 MMKAESDLVQARYQ

-458 LKF
+458 LRF

>member
-1 MHLAINTIKHSSL
+1 MPLAINTIKHPSL
-14 GEGLVRLL
+14 WEGLVRLL
-22 GIGGFIS
+22 GIV
-29 LLLLISTPSFAKQ
+29 LLLLFICTPSFAKQ

-49 NYAIEHNISLKQ
+49 DYAIEHNISLKQ

-68 NELNLNTAKN
+68 NEVSLNTAKN
-78 SRLPDANAGISENLG
+78 SRLPDLNAGISENLG

-121 LLTGN
+121 ILTGN
-126 RIPNTIKFNQ
+126 RIENTIKLNQ

-158 QQYIQIVYDSEILA
+158 QQYIQIVYDTEILA

-184 CYRLEEMEKN
+184 LYRLQEMERN
-194 GKATPTEVLQQ
+194 GKATLTDVLQQ
-205 KATMEQ
+205 QSTMEQ

-225 DILALTQ
+225 DLLALSQ

-241 FSIVTPTLPSNSG
+241 FSIVIPTLPNNYGS
-254 NLININPEIIYQE
+254 LINVNPEIIYQE

-299 LSFSAGLGTNYYK
+299 LSFNAGLGTNYYK

-319 QDSFGSQLKNNFSQ
+319 QDSFSSQIKNNFSQ
-333 NLGLQLNVPIFNR
+333 SLGLQLNVPIFNR
-346 FATRNSIKS
+346 YATRNSIKS

-368 NVKKS
+368 NVKKT

-406 NLTQSKYEN
+406 NLTQAKYEN

-422 FNESRNN
+422 FNESKNN
-429 LMKAESDLIQARYQ
+429 MMKAESDLVQARYQ

-458 LKF
+458 LRF